1 MQTKF
6 PVITNV
12 IYIYILCAVMR
23 SYAQHIIMYFVS
35 SENEVTFMQKNCYIQ
50 WRGAMRAKDH
60 VSLMVTK
67 YS

>member
-1 MQTKF
+1 
-6 PVITNV
+6 
-12 IYIYILCAVMR
+12 MR

>member
-1 MQTKF
+1 
-6 PVITNV
+6 
-12 IYIYILCAVMR
+12 MR

-67 YS
+67 YSWSLTGKSVFLFTINSSQ